1 MKEMVAVI
9 CKCAK
14 HNKLFGIR
22 FDQINN
28 RTWEYAW
35 AFPLKDGADRRE
47 QGFSTT
53 MRGTFEEGAN
63 YPGCPHCG
71 AKGFFLCSC
80 GHISCWDQ
88 RTMTAHCYF
97 CNQDVTLGGEVTE
110 IGGSGG
116 L

>member
-1 MKEMVAVI
+1 MVAVI

-22 FDQINN
+22 FDQINS

-71 AKGFFLCSC
+71 AKGFSC
-80 GHISCWDQ
+80 APAGIYPVGIS
-88 RTMTAHCYF
+88 AP
-97 CNQDVTLGGEVTE
+97 
-110 IGGSGG
+110 
-116 L
+116 